1 MKIKPMGER
10 VLIRQNKKEE
20 KTAGGIYIPDSAKE
34 ERKEGEVI
42 AVGQYKDGK
51 ELPLKAG
58 DTVIYGGY
66 SSDDIELDGQKHVFV
81 EFKDILAKM
90 EK

>member
-10 VLIRQNKKEE
+10 VLVKQNKKEE
-20 KTAGGIYIPDSAKE
+20 MTKGGIYIPDSAKE

-51 ELPLKAG
+51 ELPLKPG
-58 DTVIYGGY
+58 DKIIYGGY
-66 SSDDIELDGQKHVFV
+66 SSEDIDINGEKHIFID
-81 EFKDILAKM
+81 FKDVLARI
-90 EK
+90 E